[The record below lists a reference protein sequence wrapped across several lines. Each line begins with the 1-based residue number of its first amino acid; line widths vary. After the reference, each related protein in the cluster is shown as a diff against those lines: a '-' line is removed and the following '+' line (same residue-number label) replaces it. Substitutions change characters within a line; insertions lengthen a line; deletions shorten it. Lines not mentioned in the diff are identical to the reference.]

1 MSKPLSELGIKAPL
15 QQALADLE
23 ISAATEIQE
32 QVIPIILNQTEDLV
46 TLSKTGTGKTAAF
59 GLPVLQMAE
68 VGDENVQTLRLAPA
82 REVAQQ
88 LYMHV
93 TEGVGYLPDVS
104 FDSLRCRKSSR
115 RLIEAL
121 T

>member
-46 TLSKTGTGKTAAF
+46 ALSKT
-59 GLPVLQMAE
+59 
-68 VGDENVQTLRLAPA
+68 
-82 REVAQQ
+82 
-88 LYMHV
+88 
-93 TEGVGYLPDVS
+93 
-104 FDSLRCRKSSR
+104 
-115 RLIEAL
+115 
-121 T
+121 